1 MGLGVVP
8 QLNRLLQDRVQLLA
22 QLGRVG
28 LCRQLR
34 FQALQIRTGPGQ
46 RLSGLVPG
54 PRPLGQRGR
63 LGLQARQV
71 VQERFGL
78 GDLGLQ
84 PGHLVGNG
92 CQALPVGPEGVSL
105 QRALLL
111 QLLHQ
116 SQPILLRERTAAQRA
131 VGLGLLQTGDA
142 FAQRGHLTPESLVLG
157 GERRALLGYLDHVG
171 PCCIQALLQLSQVGD
186 PGAHSLQL
194 LQHLRRGQAAL
205 QIGDLARRH
214 LALGLQSVASLGQL
228 ALHLVASLVQ
238 LAQSGQ
244 LLAQRPLLLLGL
256 TEGGEPRLDLVGL
269 GQQRLMPGKLGL
281 PLLPLPLQR
290 LQLEPGLRLP
300 CIQLV
305 ELRPVVPELGPER
318 LHSLPGFLG
327 LLQRAAE
334 RLRVLPRRLDLGLVL
349 GASQQL
355 GRDLI
360 QSQVERALLLLDL
373 AQPLLCPLLVHRP
386 GLQAQD
392 VAQHALPFR
401 GGLHRELVRP
411 ALAQEGRVDEGVVV
425 QPQHPLDLGLGIPD
439 GALR

>member
-1 MGLGVVP
+1 M
-8 QLNRLLQDRVQLLA
+8 
-22 QLGRVG
+22 
-28 LCRQLR
+28 
-34 FQALQIRTGPGQ
+34 
-46 RLSGLVPG
+46 
-54 PRPLGQRGR
+54 
-63 LGLQARQV
+63 
-71 VQERFGL
+71 
-78 GDLGLQ
+78 
-84 PGHLVGNG
+84 
-92 CQALPVGPEGVSL
+92 
-105 QRALLL
+105 
-111 QLLHQ
+111 
-116 SQPILLRERTAAQRA
+116 
-131 VGLGLLQTGDA
+131 
-142 FAQRGHLTPESLVLG
+142 
-157 GERRALLGYLDHVG
+157 
-171 PCCIQALLQLSQVGD
+171 GD
-186 PGAHSLQL
+186 PGADSLQL
-194 LQHLRRGQAAL
+194 LQHLRRGQATL
-205 QIGDLARRH
+205 QIGHLARRH
-214 LALGLQSVASLGQL
+214 LALGLQGVASLGQL

-244 LLAQRPLLLLGL
+244 LLAQRPLLILGL
-256 TEGGEPRLDLVGL
+256 KEGDEPRLDLVGL
-269 GQQRLMPGKLGL
+269 GQQRLMSGKLGL

-360 QSQVERALLLLDL
+360 QPQVERALLLLDL

-386 GLQAQD
+386 GRQAQD

-439 GALR
+439 GALREGAPGSVILDLELEDGAAALARPSLAEDAEEIVTQLEGQVHLHLDPLEAEVDQLVIPARAGLTPQRPGQGIEQGGLAGAVLATQAGHVDAREVQYRLAVAHEVEQRELVRDHVTNTGEQTPSEHLATRLAANAKAAPAGPTGIARSTAPARRPRRRQNTEGEGDQEDRP